1 MPGCDSPFVQVDR
14 VSMRFGPAEAVREVS
29 FDIPRGTIFGLVGS
43 DGAGKSTLLRMIA
56 TMIRPTSGTIRIDG
70 LDAVLTTQKLLITID
85 EAREIVTTAH
95 FSPATGRHR
104 VIVIEDADRMPERT
118 SNVLLKALEE
128 PPERTVWVLCAPS
141 EADLL
146 PTIRSRARSVKLVTP
161 SPAEIAALLHERDG
175 VDFAVAERA
184 ARLSQSHI
192 GMARRLASD
201 PEAMARRERTIELAL
216 AVDTLGDAM
225 RAAAGLVKVAEA
237 DASAFTEQLDAVERE
252 EALRNLGISAG
263 AAIPPKL
270 RAQLRNLE
278 EDQSRR
284 AKRSLRDGIDRVLTD
299 LLSLYRDVLLTSLGA
314 GLELVNVEHQERIE
328 ELATQWGAER
338 ALEAVSMVEQARD
351 RLVRAVTP
359 GLVLEALFAGIA
371 RQGADGYRCVRGA
384 GQGHSRGEG
393 CHQLSVAGAIGYLRR
408 QGRHYQYPGR
418 QRHAHAGGHEG
429 ERVHQVQYWAG
440 SDHHRRRRGG

>member
-1 MPGCDSPFVQVDR
+1 MGFWDEIVGQP
-14 VSMRFGPAEAVREVS
+14 EAVRALEHAAS
-29 FDIPRGTIFGLVGS
+29 AEGS
-43 DGAGKSTLLRMIA
+43 DDLSHAWLLTGPPGSGRSNLALRFAAALIARGAE
-56 TMIRPTSGTIRIDG
+56 D
-70 LDAVLTTQKLLITID
+70 LDAVWQQVRSRTHPDLAVLTTQKLLITID
-85 EAREIVTTAH
+85 EAREIVTTAY

-201 PEAMARRERTIELAL
+201 PEAMARRERTIDLAL

-314 GLELVNVEHQERIE
+314 GLELVNVEHQARIE

-371 RQGADGYRCVRGA
+371 RQGAE
-384 GQGHSRGEG
+384 SMT
-393 CHQLSVAGAIGYLRR
+393 HQ
-408 QGRHYQYPGR
+408 
-418 QRHAHAGGHEG
+418 
-429 ERVHQVQYWAG
+429 
-440 SDHHRRRRGG
+440 

>member
-1 MPGCDSPFVQVDR
+1 MGFWDEIVGQP
-14 VSMRFGPAEAVREVS
+14 EAVRALEHAAS
-29 FDIPRGTIFGLVGS
+29 AEGS
-43 DGAGKSTLLRMIA
+43 DDLSHAWLITGPPGSGRSNLALRFAAALIARGAEDRDAVWQQVRSRTHPDL
-56 TMIRPTSGTIRIDG
+56 
-70 LDAVLTTQKLLITID
+70 AVLTTQKLLITID

-270 RAQLRNLE
+270 RSQLRNLE

-314 GLELVNVEHQERIE
+314 GLELVNLEHQARIE
-328 ELATQWGAER
+328 ELATQWGADR

-371 RQGADGYRCVRGA
+371 RQGAE
-384 GQGHSRGEG
+384 SMT
-393 CHQLSVAGAIGYLRR
+393 HQ
-408 QGRHYQYPGR
+408 
-418 QRHAHAGGHEG
+418 
-429 ERVHQVQYWAG
+429 
-440 SDHHRRRRGG
+440 

>member
-1 MPGCDSPFVQVDR
+1 MGFWDEIVGQP
-14 VSMRFGPAEAVREVS
+14 EAVRALEHAAS
-29 FDIPRGTIFGLVGS
+29 AEGS
-43 DGAGKSTLLRMIA
+43 DDLSHAWLLTGPPGSGRSNLALRFAAALIARGAE
-56 TMIRPTSGTIRIDG
+56 D
-70 LDAVLTTQKLLITID
+70 LDAVWQQVRSRTHPDLAVLTTQKLLITID
-85 EAREIVTTAH
+85 EAREIVTTAY

-201 PEAMARRERTIELAL
+201 PEAMARRERTIDLAL

-314 GLELVNVEHQERIE
+314 GLELVNVEHQARIE
-328 ELATQWGAER
+328 ELATQWGAAR

-371 RQGADGYRCVRGA
+371 RQGAE
-384 GQGHSRGEG
+384 SMT
-393 CHQLSVAGAIGYLRR
+393 HQ
-408 QGRHYQYPGR
+408 
-418 QRHAHAGGHEG
+418 
-429 ERVHQVQYWAG
+429 
-440 SDHHRRRRGG
+440 

>member
-1 MPGCDSPFVQVDR
+1 MGFWDEIVGQP
-14 VSMRFGPAEAVREVS
+14 EAVRALEHAAS
-29 FDIPRGTIFGLVGS
+29 AEGGDDLSHAWLLTGPPGSGRSNLALRFAAALIARGAE
-43 DGAGKSTLLRMIA
+43 D
-56 TMIRPTSGTIRIDG
+56 
-70 LDAVLTTQKLLITID
+70 LDAVWQQVRSRTHPDLAVLTTQKLLITID
-85 EAREIVTTAH
+85 EAREIVTTAY

-161 SPAEIAALLHERDG
+161 SPAEIAGLLHERDG
-175 VDFAVAERA
+175 VDLAVAKRA

-237 DASAFTEQLDAVERE
+237 DAAAFTEQLDGVERE
-252 EALRNLGISAG
+252 EALRNLGLSAG

-284 AKRSLRDGIDRVLTD
+284 AKRSLRDGIDRILTD
-299 LLSLYRDVLLTSLGA
+299 LLSLYRDVLLTALGA
-314 GLELVNVEHQERIE
+314 GLELVNLEHHARIE
-328 ELATQWGAER
+328 ELATQWGAPR

-371 RQGADGYRCVRGA
+371 RQGAESMA
-384 GQGHSRGEG
+384 
-393 CHQLSVAGAIGYLRR
+393 HQ
-408 QGRHYQYPGR
+408 
-418 QRHAHAGGHEG
+418 
-429 ERVHQVQYWAG
+429 
-440 SDHHRRRRGG
+440 